1 VLRHLINRFGKP
13 QKIRMDNGPEFIS
26 KLTQSWSK
34 ANEIEF
40 HYIQPGKPSQNAY
53 VERFNRSYRGHVLDA
68 YSFDNLNQVR
78 EISDAWIKD
87 YNNDRPH
94 DALGG
99 LPPRVYREKQNQSNG
114 LLFASASPTLQSA
127 H

>member
-1 VLRHLINRFGKP
+1 MGVGGLYV
-13 QKIRMDNGPEFIS
+13 NGDVMNPDS
-26 KLTQSWSK
+26 PLASM
-34 ANEIEF
+34 
-40 HYIQPGKPSQNAY
+40 
-53 VERFNRSYRGHVLDA
+53 VLDA

-78 EISDAWIKD
+78 EISDAWIDD
-87 YNNDRPH
+87 YNNHRPH

-114 LLFASASPTLQSA
+114 LLFASASPLLQSA